1 MAEVPTRLQQLDLA
15 KSSLQTELREAHE
28 LDAER
33 LRHDRDAARE
43 EAEETAR
50 QVADAAAGSSK
61 NVNDALG
68 VCEETFSRKDAEWHR
83 SSLTL
88 KACLGAVSG
97 QMLELWRSAEDPEQ
111 SADCVD
117 REPGDDEGGR
127 TVALHTDDAPQRS
140 SLGDGRDS
148 RSSSVWRLVA
158 NQLTSRKMALQQG
171 FLKCSF
177 GASEYPH
184 EGIDRLETRIR
195 QYQTTTKRIIDDDTQ
210 TSFFVVGTWERRRV
224 VHEIW

>member
-33 LRHDRDAARE
+33 LRYDRYAARE
-43 EAEETAR
+43 EADETPR

-61 NVNDALG
+61 NVDDALG
-68 VCEETFSRKDAEWHR
+68 R

-97 QMLELWRSAEDPEQ
+97 PMLELWRSAEDPEQ

-117 REPGDDEGGR
+117 REPGDDEK
-127 TVALHTDDAPQRS
+127 VDAPS
-140 SLGDGRDS
+140 HFI
-148 RSSSVWRLVA
+148 
-158 NQLTSRKMALQQG
+158 LTTL
-171 FLKCSF
+171 LND
-177 GASEYPH
+177 H
-184 EGIDRLETRIR
+184 LLETVE
-195 QYQTTTKRIIDDDTQ
+195 TVD
-210 TSFFVVGTWERRRV
+210 RV
-224 VHEIW
+224 RFGD

>member
-1 MAEVPTRLQQLDLA
+1 MIDSMMVEVPTRLQQLDLA

-33 LRHDRDAARE
+33 LRYDRDAARE

-61 NVNDALG
+61 NVDDALG
-68 VCEETFSRKDAEWHR
+68 R

-127 TVALHTDDAPQRS
+127 TVPLHTDDAPQRS

-148 RSSSVWRLVA
+148 RSSSVWRLFA

-171 FLKCSF
+171 FLQFSF
-177 GASEYPH
+177 GAGEYPH